1 MGPRYRRPLVETD
14 FAYEQLSAES
24 FEQLSVALAASVM
37 GAGVEVYGRGPDGG
51 REATFTGLV
60 NWSATNGDDGQWDG
74 YTVVQAKQCQ
84 TLMEPADN
92 LRWLKGQIRDEFNT
106 WMDPKSK
113 RQQRFPNYL
122 LIVTNVR
129 LSPNDP
135 GGGVDDIRTY
145 VTELLDREYDP
156 SDDHGEPR
164 TPRRRGLREVRVW
177 HRDKLNTLLT
187 QHAGIRTRFAPLV
200 TLGDL
205 LARLE
210 RFDTLLPGL
219 IPHDFIG
226 GVLHE
231 HAQTKLVGD
240 RWVRFD
246 EAGDDFNHQSVDQV
260 IFDLPVRDS
269 SGERTLA
276 LRSVL
281 DRGNQV
287 LSPTIP
293 HAGDQGEHQAPRHL
307 VITGAPGNGK
317 STLAKYL
324 TQVYRAAFARTDTA
338 EPAVSALIAATDASL
353 QRLDLDPPTSPRWP
367 LRIDLAPMAEKMGP
381 DTGGPNLRRYMAD
394 QISLDSPVPVHVGTL
409 DTWLRLW
416 PSVLLLD
423 GLDEVT
429 HPALRQRVVHEIIDL
444 LDKAAALDADLFV
457 IITTRPTGYTPLLP
471 DRFEQLD
478 LDYFTHEEARDYGR
492 HVTTQRLANDPD
504 YQRSTLA
511 RFDAA
516 VSGTTVERLLTT
528 PLQVLILTVVVARQG
543 PLPTNRYQL
552 FWTYYDTVFKRE
564 AAKTTQLREFLNQY
578 RSEIT
583 DLHQRVGIVLHRLCE
598 ATQELRGRLGLEE
611 LTQIARDRMM
621 EQGHSLDAAN
631 DMAATLVTIAT
642 QRLVLL
648 SADDDGLV
656 SFDIRSLQEL
666 MAGCA
671 LVDVPEATARDNL
684 VTAACSPHWR
694 NAWLFGAG
702 RLFTGPDHLRN
713 IVTDVVEAC
722 DEEGHWNGWLY
733 PAGPELAADILEDGF
748 ASDKPT
754 HRRRLVQVV
763 LRALD
768 GPMPQDPKGLAQRLS
783 AATDAHGISQGPTS
797 ASLAADRAFVRERLG
812 RTFADTDPTHASYA
826 IAATLLHYGSLGTNI
841 PGQPPNVQRYADAWT
856 HRDLGNRVRLGA
868 HLLGI
873 LQNYDPN
880 GYPPPTLVFDALD
893 ECNQLHMT
901 RNTAGALRPLSTGE
915 VFNCAHLHAAFTDPD
930 ACVELQVILEAMP
943 PEDWPARSVLAR
955 AYWPTASRWPVA
967 SRLSVAGDAV

>member
-1 MGPRYRRPLVETD
+1 METD

-51 REATFTGLV
+51 REATFNGLV
-60 NWSATNGDDGQWDG
+60 NWSATTDDDDGQWDG

-84 TLMEPADN
+84 TLMEPAEN
-92 LRWLKGQIRDEFNT
+92 LRWLKGQIRDEFST

-145 VTELLDREYDP
+145 VPELLDRKYDP
-156 SDDHGEPR
+156 SDDHGVPR

-177 HRDKLNTLLT
+177 HRDKLNTLVT
-187 QHAGIRTRFAPLV
+187 QHADIRTRFAPLV

-210 RFDTLLPGL
+210 RLDTLLPGL

-231 HAQTKLVGD
+231 HAQTTLVGD

-269 SGERTLA
+269 HGQRTSA

-293 HAGDQGEHQAPRHL
+293 HAGDHGEHRAPRHL

-338 EPAVSALIAATDASL
+338 EPAVSALIDATDASL
-353 QRLDLDPPTSPRWP
+353 DRLVLDPPTSPRWP
-367 LRIDLAPMAEKMGP
+367 LRIDLAPMAERMGP
-381 DTGGPNLRRYMAD
+381 DSGGPNLRRYMAD
-394 QISLDSPVPVHVGTL
+394 QISLDSLVPVHVGTL

-429 HPALRQRVVHEIIDL
+429 HPALRQRVLHEITNL

-471 DRFEQLD
+471 ERFEQLD
-478 LDYFTHEEARDYGR
+478 LDYFTHDEARDYGR
-492 HVTTQRLANDPD
+492 HVTTQRLAKDPD

-516 VSGTTVERLLTT
+516 VAGTTVERLLTT

-543 PLPTNRYQL
+543 PLPTNRYEL

-564 AAKTTQLREFLNQY
+564 AAKTTQLREFLNRH

-621 EQGHSLDAAN
+621 EQGHSLDAAK

-642 QRLVLL
+642 HRLVLL

-671 LVDVPEATARDNL
+671 LVDVPEATARANL
-684 VTAACSPHWR
+684 ITAACSPHWR

-713 IVTDVVEAC
+713 LVSDVVEAC
-722 DEEGHWNGWLY
+722 DQEGHWNGWLY
-733 PAGPELAADILEDGF
+733 PAGPELAADILEDGL

-754 HRRRLVQVV
+754 HRRRLIEVV
-763 LRALD
+763 LRTLD
-768 GPMPQDPKGLAQRLS
+768 GPMPQDPKGLAQRIS
-783 AATDAHGISQGPTS
+783 AATDTHGLSQGPTS
-797 ASLAADRAFVRERLG
+797 ASLAGDRAFVRDRL
-812 RTFADTDPTHASYA
+812 RHTFADTDPTHASYA

-841 PGQPPNVQRYADAWT
+841 PGQPTNVQRYADAWT
-856 HRDLGNRVRLGA
+856 HRDLGDRVRLGA
-868 HLLGI
+868 YLLGT

-880 GYPPPTLVFDALD
+880 AYPPPTLVFDALD
-893 ECNQLHMT
+893 ECNQLLMT
-901 RNTAGALRPLSTGE
+901 QNTTGALRPLSTGE
-915 VFNCAHLHAAFTDPD
+915 VFNCAHLHAALTDPD
-930 ACVELQVILEAMP
+930 ARVELQVILEAVP
-943 PEDWPARSVLAR
+943 PEDWPARSLLAR
-955 AYWPTASRWPVA
+955 AYWPTASRWPIA
-967 SRLSVAGDAV
+967 SRLRVAGDAV